1 MHCVIVSSQEQTYEQ
16 MMMQEHT
23 RLLSQPRQSDRQA
36 TAAACEVIRQQRVIE
51 EQIHISTIAKELK
64 KQTEELK
71 AFAAKRRHTI
81 EAAKARLAQATPV
94 PFLPIPPA
102 NNNGDDQPVGP
113 DLPSPMKLINTQE
126 ARDGSNQEP

>member
-1 MHCVIVSSQEQTYEQ
+1 MKPVQTKKICSIGIAISICCMHCVIVS
-16 MMMQEHT
+16 
-23 RLLSQPRQSDRQA
+23 SDRQA

-71 AFAAKRRHTI
+71 AFTAKRRHTI

-94 PFLPIPPA
+94 PFLPIPSA
-102 NNNGDDQPVGP
+102 DNNDDDQPVGP